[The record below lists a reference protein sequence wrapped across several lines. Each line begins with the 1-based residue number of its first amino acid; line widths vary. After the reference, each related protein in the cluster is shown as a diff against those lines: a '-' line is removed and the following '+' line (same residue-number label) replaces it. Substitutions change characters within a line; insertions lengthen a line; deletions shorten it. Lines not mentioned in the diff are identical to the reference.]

1 MLVHLETLDNRTY
14 LTNGEDGWFI
24 EYDESAKVFKIW
36 SRAEDF
42 IFDKPCDISKD
53 SLTEAF
59 DEVRRYT

>member
-1 MLVHLETLDNRTY
+1 MLVHLETLDN
-14 LTNGEDGWFI
+14 GWFI

-42 IFDKPCDISKD
+42 IFDKPCDISKA

-59 DEVRRYT
+59 EEVKNYT